1 MDRAQRNPSCFGD
14 WDDGFRSALPILRSN
29 FVGCFR
35 RAEILSQCRLMD
47 FPRGVARQ
55 GVDELDQAR
64 TFEPRQIGL
73 AVRMDLLWPE
83 RMAGL
88 ARHDRHADFM
98 PLLVQDTYL
107 GSFGD
112 CRELM

>member
-1 MDRAQRNPSCFGD
+1 MGRAQRNPSCFGD

-35 RAEILSQCRLMD
+35 RVEFLSQRRLMD

-64 TFEPRQIGL
+64 TFEPRQIGR
-73 AVRMDLLWPE
+73 AVRMDLLRPE
-83 RMAGL
+83 RMSGL
-88 ARHDRHADFM
+88 YGDNRHADLA
-98 PLLVQDTYL
+98 PLFVRDAY
-107 GSFGD
+107 
-112 CRELM
+112 